1 MEDTMDKAKRSALAL
16 NELIDIT
23 TIGRNSGNLRRIE
36 IWRWSQQ
43 LAISVPMLHF
53 LECPNE

>member
-1 MEDTMDKAKRSALAL
+1 MDKAKRSALAV

-23 TIGRNSGNLRRIE
+23 TIGRNRGTLRRIE
-36 IWRWSQQ
+36 TWRWSQQ